1 MYKQFSI
8 VDLQQTSSF
17 KGLNINKEVFKALA
31 FACLNVEEAFKAND
45 KEAVVYWNKDRER
58 LECSFDSGKL
68 EYFLYSLG
76 LDTKKPYAY
85 KNCLHRALT
94 TNIPVQGVRIEGYA
108 RSDKD
113 WLNDKYVPIED
124 IAYGMKDKSFGK
136 ELSNL
141 NPHSY
146 VMSEDDRGCSGL
158 DVNLVEG
165 DCV

>member
-1 MYKQFSI
+1 MYKQFSLI
-8 VDLQQTSSF
+8 DLMQVDKF
-17 KGLNINKEVFKALA
+17 KVAATHNDTAMMEEVLW
-31 FACLNVEEAFKAND
+31 E
-45 KEAVVYWNKDRER
+45 
-58 LECSFDSGKL
+58 
-68 EYFLYSLG
+68 LG
-76 LDTKKPYAY
+76 LDINQPYTF
-85 KNCLHRALT
+85 NDCLHRALT

-108 RSDKD
+108 RSDKE

-136 ELSNL
+136 ELNNL

-158 DVNLVEG
+158 DIGLVEG